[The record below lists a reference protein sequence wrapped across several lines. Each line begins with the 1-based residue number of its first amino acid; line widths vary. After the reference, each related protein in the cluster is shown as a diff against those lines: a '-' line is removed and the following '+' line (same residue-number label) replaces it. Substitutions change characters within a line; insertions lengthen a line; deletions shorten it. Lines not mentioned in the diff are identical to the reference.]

1 MMCLTCRRGSNDMG
15 NIRRIQVNEA
25 REMAIMLGNAYPNS
39 NLITNEAIT
48 SSEERIIKIH
58 SSSPIA
64 KYYGYFEGKELLG
77 GMRLYD
83 YNIKMLSTRINIGGA
98 GGLAVNLLHKK
109 EKIAKDMIS
118 YFIDYYRK
126 SGYAMAMLYPFRPD
140 FYKQMGFGFGTR
152 MNQYSL
158 KPSVFPKFSTKEHL
172 HFYKVDDKRLIMDFY
187 KRIFE
192 IKHGMVDRPDMD
204 WDYILDNLENKIIYY
219 KRNDKIEGY
228 IVFKFKRASEINK
241 LKNNIIVT
249 EMLYENKEAL
259 YELLYFLNTQE
270 DQINR
275 IVMNVLDEDFH
286 YLFKDPRNESDNLF
300 GSVYHETNIQGIGL
314 MYRVINIKKL
324 FEQLYNHNFGDSTIK
339 LALEIQDSLIPEN
352 SGITQIEFKNGI
364 PSLMESGEVDVHI
377 SMDISDFSSL
387 IMGTIS
393 FNALV
398 RFGLI
403 HVSDNKYIDQMNE
416 LFKTKEKPTCLVAF

>member
-1 MMCLTCRRGSNDMG
+1 MCQALRKGSNYMG
-15 NIRRIQVNEA
+15 VIRQMQMNEA
-25 REMAIMLGNAYPNS
+25 REMAIMVGNAYPNS

-48 SSEERIIKIH
+48 STEERIIKIH
-58 SSSPIA
+58 STSPSV
-64 KYYGYFEGKELLG
+64 KYYGYFVDEEIHG

-83 YNIKMLSTRINIGGA
+83 YKMKMLSTKINIGGA

-118 YFIDYYRK
+118 YFIEYYRR

-158 KPSVFPKFSTKEHL
+158 KPSAFPRYSTKEHL
-172 HFYKVDDKRLIMDFY
+172 HFYNVEDKRHIIDFY

-204 WDYILDNLENKIIYY
+204 WDNMLGNLENKIIYY

-228 IVFKFKRASEINK
+228 IVFKFKRASEINT

-259 YELLYFLNTQE
+259 FELLYFLNTQE

-275 IVMNVLDEDFH
+275 IVMNVMDEDFH

-300 GSVYHETNIQGIGL
+300 IPVYHETNIQGIGL

-324 FEQLYNHNFGDSTIK
+324 FEQLYNHNFGDISIK
-339 LALEIQDSLIPEN
+339 LAIDIHDSLITEN
-352 SGITQIEFKNGI
+352 SGITLVEFKNGI
-364 PSLMESGEVDVHI
+364 PSLMESGETDVQI

-387 IMGTIS
+387 VMGTIS
-393 FNALV
+393 LNSLV
-398 RFGLI
+398 RFGLA
-403 HVSDNKYIDQMNE
+403 HVSDIKYADQLNE
-416 LFKTKEKPTCLVAF
+416 LFKTKEKPMCLVAF